1 MREDGASG
9 PVERVLGVS
18 SSGAPTR
25 TMQPS
30 ADDHVGSSLNEAF
43 EELQLQPPPL
53 CHQRSG
59 DRYGHRE
66 SIVSAADLDDL
77 PPQPLPLCHQRSEG
91 SNFQSLRSSH
101 RDDDGPLGQQLPSL
115 CHQRSF
121 EQADYEDTSWIS
133 SHGSH
138 DAEPSGWDDHPDE
151 PLYRSVGPYFSSA
164 AAHTSSYTS
173 SFAMSSAAST
183 SSCGESTRSGELE
196 FLNRSFTSKS
206 SWDEPT
212 ETFCPEHGFLHVSD
226 PRLSQRVSSRECEST
241 GSLPGVVRPPQMGFV
256 FELPIDLFDTVLGF
270 LPCHPGLFAA
280 MATCRSWRDAA
291 RINYRARQRRV
302 PATPDALLD
311 AVAASTPGDTLFL
324 EPGRHTLS
332 TELVLE
338 HPLRL
343 LGVHS
348 SAEGENSAA
357 SGDSAAV
364 CASRGERCEAE
375 GAAEGT
381 ACCGAVICS
390 PQHVLLRTRCCSHLE
405 GITLCRTGDEVGY
418 PNTVAF
424 AEVGKLTMDS
434 CRITCCGDASV
445 AEALRALDNAPT
457 PGQPFGRDH
466 ETVSAQP
473 TKAHLD
479 VESDEAGAH
488 DGEGSALGRPQTGIW
503 VGAAAS
509 VFLRRNLIVGTAGPG
524 IKIYRGELDAEEN
537 TIAFSGTGANVVAN
551 GGRVELRR
559 NEIAG
564 ASGDGVSAWNGASMR
579 IDSNRI
585 HSNSGSGIAV
595 NSAGGREMEITDN
608 AVFNNSA
615 AGLQFLKGQ
624 LPQAHVSRNAIEANG
639 RDAQPAA
646 RGIGGGGALGAAPP
660 MRRVRSAD
668 QAA

>member
-1 MREDGASG
+1 
-9 PVERVLGVS
+9 
-18 SSGAPTR
+18 
-25 TMQPS
+25 
-30 ADDHVGSSLNEAF
+30 
-43 EELQLQPPPL
+43 
-53 CHQRSG
+53 
-59 DRYGHRE
+59 
-66 SIVSAADLDDL
+66 
-77 PPQPLPLCHQRSEG
+77 
-91 SNFQSLRSSH
+91 
-101 RDDDGPLGQQLPSL
+101 
-115 CHQRSF
+115 
-121 EQADYEDTSWIS
+121 
-133 SHGSH
+133 
-138 DAEPSGWDDHPDE
+138 
-151 PLYRSVGPYFSSA
+151 
-164 AAHTSSYTS
+164 
-173 SFAMSSAAST
+173 
-183 SSCGESTRSGELE
+183 
-196 FLNRSFTSKS
+196 
-206 SWDEPT
+206 
-212 ETFCPEHGFLHVSD
+212 
-226 PRLSQRVSSRECEST
+226 
-241 GSLPGVVRPPQMGFV
+241 
-256 FELPIDLFDTVLGF
+256 
-270 LPCHPGLFAA
+270 

-585 HSNSGSGIAV
+585 HRYLFSPTAPISPICRTPLFPYLTFYSCFCSNSGSGIAV